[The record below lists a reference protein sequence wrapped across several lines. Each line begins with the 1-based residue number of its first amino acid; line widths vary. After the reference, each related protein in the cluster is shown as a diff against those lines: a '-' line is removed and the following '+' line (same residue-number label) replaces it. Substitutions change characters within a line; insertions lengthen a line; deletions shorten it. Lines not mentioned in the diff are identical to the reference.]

1 MPQEPVQRSPRPA
14 DPREGLSKSSDPRA
28 RPPKPAE
35 WRRWVG
41 ILLRTGHLAGVVW
54 LGAALLGA
62 PVGPGGGWLTL
73 ISGSGLFASELL
85 DRRVALTE
93 LAGVVVLAKLAVVAA
108 MLCWPAVALWLFWP
122 LLVISGVSAHAPKP
136 LRHWR
141 PGR

>member
-1 MPQEPVQRSPRPA
+1 MPQQPVQQPPSPADPLEGRPNPA
-14 DPREGLSKSSDPRA
+14 DPRA
-28 RPPKPAE
+28 RSPKPAE

-62 PVGPGGGWLTL
+62 PVGTGGGWLTL
-73 ISGSGLFASELL
+73 LSGLGLFASELL
-85 DRRVALTE
+85 DRRVALSE
-93 LAGVVVLAKLAVVAA
+93 LAGLVVLAKLAVVAA
-108 MLCWPAVALWLFWP
+108 MLRWPAASPGLFWA
-122 LLVISGVSAHAPKP
+122 LLVVSGISAHAPKP

>member
-1 MPQEPVQRSPRPA
+1 MKPRSSRRQAPGAAGTPGDRPA
-14 DPREGLSKSSDPRA
+14 
-28 RPPKPAE
+28 KPAE

-41 ILLRTGHLAGVVW
+41 ILLRTAHLAGVVW

-73 ISGSGLFASELL
+73 LSGLGLFTSELL
-85 DRRVALTE
+85 DRRVSPTE
-93 LAGVVVLAKLAVVAA
+93 LAGAVVVAKLAVVAA
-108 MLCWPAVALWLFWP
+108 MLRWPALAPALFWG
-122 LLVISGVSAHAPKP
+122 LLVVSAVSAHAPKP